1 MHVLTIL
8 AFAVL
13 FWEAEDP
20 GRWVVVGAGDW
31 AVTLGVSLGTPL
43 LVAVA
48 AIGAARRGRYL
59 LRRHPEAAH
68 VGQLFHHRTTFL
80 LRVAVLGG
88 FTAAVFLTHWPQWF
102 RLGRS
107 IPALQIAGD
116 LIVLVPFLAGQI
128 AVWWAAFSFESALH
142 AEPAPSTFGVAATS
156 ERGWNLRRYFDF
168 QLRHHLLVVAVPLV
182 LILFFANVIR
192 GYEEE
197 LSESTGW
204 IWTADAL
211 LGLVAGCVF
220 LLAPMLLRHIWRT
233 QPLEPGPLRS
243 QLQELCQRIGLRCRD
258 ILVWNSDGMMI
269 NAAVMGLA
277 PRVRYVMLSDALL
290 DTMNTQQIEAVF
302 GHEAGHVRHRH
313 IQYFLL
319 FAFVGWLVVAGLMEL
334 LARGAGVGNSASG
347 TSSLLIPAAGVGA
360 SVLVWGVGFGWLSR
374 KFERQADMFGAQCA
388 MPDAGACTM
397 PCSVHLD
404 RSGTADDR
412 VSIAQDR
419 VCMTGASVFASAL
432 DRVAVLNGIPHEERS
447 WRHSSIGSRIRF
459 LMAMAADPGLAGRFS
474 RGVRRTKRALAFA
487 AVLGAAL
494 AGYYGIWVA
503 QGNGLVMAAGP

>member
-20 GRWVVVGAGDW
+20 GRWLAVGPDDW
-31 AVTLGVSLGTPL
+31 AVTLCVSLGTPL
-43 LVAVA
+43 VVAIA
-48 AIGAARRGRYL
+48 AIGAARRAQRLL
-59 LRRHPEAAH
+59 LRYPEAAH
-68 VGQLFHHRTTFL
+68 IGQLFHHRTTLL
-80 LRVAVLGG
+80 LRIAALGG
-88 FTAAVFLTHWPQWF
+88 FTAATFLTQWPHWF
-102 RLGRS
+102 RWGRG

-116 LIVLVPFLAGQI
+116 LIVLAPFVVGQI
-128 AVWWAAFSFESALH
+128 AVWWASFSFESAQH
-142 AEPAPSTFGVAATS
+142 VDAVFATPGVDSNS
-156 ERGWNLRRYFDF
+156 ERRCSLRRYMDF

-182 LILFFANVIR
+182 LILFFANVFR

-197 LSESTGW
+197 LSEAMGW
-204 IWTADAL
+204 TWTADAL
-211 LGLVAGCVF
+211 LGLTAGCVF
-220 LLAPMLLRHIWRT
+220 VLAPLLLRHIWRT
-233 QPLEPGPLRS
+233 HPLEPGPLRS
-243 QLQELCQRIGLRCRD
+243 QLQALCQRIGLHCRD

-269 NAAVMGLA
+269 NAAVMGLI

-319 FAFVGWLVVAGLMEL
+319 FAFVGWLVVAGVMEL
-334 LARGAGVGNSASG
+334 LARGAGAGESASDS
-347 TSSLLIPAAGVGA
+347 TALLIPVAGVGA

-388 MPDAGACTM
+388 MPDVGGCTL

-404 RSGTADDR
+404 RLVAADGR
-412 VSIAQDR
+412 GAVVRDR

-474 RGVRRTKRALAFA
+474 RSVQRTKQAMALA
-487 AVLGAAL
+487 AVIGAAL
-494 AGYYGIWVA
+494 AGYYGIWIA
-503 QGNGLVMAAGP
+503 KGNGVVLAASH